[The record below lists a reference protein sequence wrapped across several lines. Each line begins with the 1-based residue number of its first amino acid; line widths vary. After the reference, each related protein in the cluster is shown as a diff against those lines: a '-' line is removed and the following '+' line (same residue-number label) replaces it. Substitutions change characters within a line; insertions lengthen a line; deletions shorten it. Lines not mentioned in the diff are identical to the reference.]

1 MGETFKK
8 AGVVGWPIEQ
18 SKSPI
23 IHGHWLEQNG
33 ISGSYEKIAIEPA
46 NFEKDI
52 QSLIADGY
60 RGCNVTIPH
69 KEAALAM
76 ADVVS
81 DRAKAIGASN
91 TLVFK
96 DDKIH
101 ADNTD
106 GVGFISNLKQLAPKW
121 DAKLGPA
128 LVLGAG
134 GAARAIIYSLLQ
146 EGAPSVVI
154 ANRTQA
160 KAQTLADFFGD
171 HVTAITMDDVG
182 NVLADTQTLV
192 NTTSLGMVGQP
203 DLVLDISA
211 LPKTALVTDIVYN
224 PLETDLLKQAKSLGL
239 MTVDGIGMLLHQAVP
254 GFEAW
259 FGTRPTVDDV
269 LREKVLS
276 A

>member
-1 MGETFKK
+1 MSDTIKK

-23 IHGHWLEQNG
+23 IHGHWLEQLG
-33 ISGSYEKIAIEPA
+33 VSGSYIKIAIAPES
-46 NFEKDI
+46 FEQDI
-52 QSLIADGY
+52 RQLIEDGFG
-60 RGCNVTIPH
+60 GCNVTIPH

-96 DDKIH
+96 DGKIH

-134 GAARAIIYSLLQ
+134 GAARAIVYSLLQ

-160 KAQTLADFFGD
+160 KAQILADFFGD
-171 HVTAITMDDVG
+171 QVTAIAMDEVSDVLG
-182 NVLADTQTLV
+182 NTQTLV

-203 DLVLDISA
+203 DLVLDITA
-211 LPKTALVTDIVYN
+211 LPQTALVTDIVYN

-259 FGTRPTVDDV
+259 FGKRPTVDDV

>member
-1 MGETFKK
+1 
-8 AGVVGWPIEQ
+8 
-18 SKSPI
+18 
-23 IHGHWLEQNG
+23 
-33 ISGSYEKIAIEPA
+33 
-46 NFEKDI
+46 
-52 QSLIADGY
+52 
-60 RGCNVTIPH
+60 
-69 KEAALAM
+69 M

-81 DRAKAIGASN
+81 DRAQAIGASN

-96 DDKIH
+96 DGKIY

-106 GVGFISNLKQLAPKW
+106 GVGFISNLKQLAPTW

-134 GAARAIIYSLLQ
+134 GAARAIVYSLLQ

-160 KAQTLADFFGD
+160 KAQVLADFFGD
-171 HVTAITMDDVG
+171 QVTAIALDQVSDVLPD
-182 NVLADTQTLV
+182 VQTLA

-203 DLVLDISA
+203 VLVLDISG

-259 FGTRPTVDDV
+259 FGTCPTVDDI

>member
-1 MGETFKK
+1 MSDRFKK

-23 IHGHWLEQNG
+23 IHGYWLKQLGLE
-33 ISGSYEKIAIEPA
+33 GSYEKLAIEPK
-46 NFEKDI
+46 NFENDI
-52 QSLIADGY
+52 RGLISDGY

-81 DRAKAIGASN
+81 DRAQAIGASN

-96 DDKIH
+96 DGKIY

-106 GVGFISNLKQLAPKW
+106 GVGFISNLKQLAPTW

-134 GAARAIIYSLLQ
+134 GAARAIVYSLLK

-160 KAQTLADFFGD
+160 KAQVLADFFGD
-171 HVTAITMDDVG
+171 QVTAIAMDQVSDVLPD
-182 NVLADTQTLV
+182 VQTLV

-203 DLVLDISA
+203 ELALNISG

-224 PLETDLLKQAKSLGL
+224 PLETNLLKQAKSLGL

-259 FGTRPTVDDV
+259 FGTRPTVDDI

>member
-1 MGETFKK
+1 MGDTIKK

-23 IHGHWLEQNG
+23 IHGYWLEQLG
-33 ISGSYEKIAIEPA
+33 ISGIYEKIAIEPA
-46 NFEKDI
+46 TFEKDI
-52 QSLIADGY
+52 RSLSSNGY
-60 RGCNVTIPH
+60 GGCNVTIPY
-69 KEAALAM
+69 KEAALAL

-81 DRAKAIGASN
+81 DRAQAIGASN
-91 TLVFK
+91 TLVFR
-96 DDKIH
+96 DGKIY

-106 GVGFISNLKQLAPKW
+106 GVGFIGNLKQLALDW

-134 GAARAIIYSLLQ
+134 GAARAIVYSLLQ
-146 EGAPSVVI
+146 EGTPSVMI
-154 ANRTQA
+154 ANRTQG
-160 KAQTLADFFGD
+160 KAQKLADFFGD
-171 HVTAITMDDVG
+171 QVTTISMDQVSG
-182 NVLADTQTLV
+182 VLKNIQTLV

-203 DLVLDISA
+203 ELVLDITG

-224 PLETDLLKQAKSLGL
+224 PLETGLLKQAKSQGL
-239 MTVDGIGMLLHQAVP
+239 MTVDGIGMLLHQAVT

-259 FGTRPTVDDV
+259 FGKRPTVDDV

>member
-1 MGETFKK
+1 MSTSPKK
-8 AGVVGWPIEQ
+8 AGVVGWPIDQ

-23 IHGHWLEQNG
+23 IHGHWLEKLG
-33 ISGSYEKIAIEPA
+33 ISGSYEKIAIKPE
-46 NFEKDI
+46 NFETDI
-52 QSLIADGY
+52 RALISDGY

-69 KEAALAM
+69 KEAALVM

-96 DDKIH
+96 DGKIH

-121 DAKLGPA
+121 DAKRGPA
-128 LVLGAG
+128 LALGAG
-134 GAARAIIYSLLQ
+134 GAARAIVYSLLQ

-154 ANRTQA
+154 ANRTQE
-160 KAQTLADFFGD
+160 KAQVLADFFGD
-171 HVTAITMDDVG
+171 QVTAIAMDQVSDVLG
-182 NVLADTQTLV
+182 ETQTLV

-203 DLVLDISA
+203 ALVLDISK

-224 PLETDLLKQAKSLGL
+224 PLETDLLKQGKSLGL

-259 FGTRPTVDDV
+259 FGAHPTVDDI